1 MEKKLMH
8 PRELIVEF
16 MNRIYK
22 RKLTTTSGGNLSI
35 RDSEGNIWISPT
47 GKDKGTLVPS
57 DICKVCPDGTIVGP
71 FKPSCELPFHA
82 NVYKTR
88 PDVNAVLHAHPS
100 ELVSYTLFRGVPE
113 ENFAIDPDWESAHYA
128 PVSPKYKYQTRADL
142 EKLIFS
148 VHTKDYGGELCEYAF
163 EGNDDIM
170 ARFTEY
176 EGKLRMDVTKEPLN
190 VVDEIFIDTARVLR
204 GTAFACEVEVEYTM
218 EGESTRYVMVI
229 QMAKEDGKW
238 LFDGPTY

>member
-1 MEKKLMH
+1 MKMMK
-8 PRELIVEF
+8 
-16 MNRIYK
+16 RICAIFLVTVLA
-22 RKLTTTSGGNLSI
+22 LTGLCSCALL
-35 RDSEGNIWISPT
+35 E
-47 GKDKGTLVPS
+47 
-57 DICKVCPDGTIVGP
+57 
-71 FKPSCELPFHA
+71 KPSEEEIKGELEKMLPTA
-82 NVYKTR
+82 YEVTDIVYGKGI
-88 PDVNAVLHAHPS
+88 
-100 ELVSYTLFRGVPE
+100 EIE

-190 VVDEIFIDTARVLR
+190 VVDEIFIDSARVLR
-204 GTAFACEVEVEYTM
+204 GTAYACEVEVEYAM